1 MKKTKNKNSG
11 DVMKEKLYKLTNFL
25 QIIITKNMS
34 FFIALGIFRILNLK
48 WEKSFEIVEF
58 LVKYIIPITI
68 AYTTGNLIEKK
79 YGSITSVLASVI
91 YLVSFQ
97 NNNILTIILLSTFS
111 SLMIKKIKSRLILKY
126 FPSLEMLGVNIFIP
140 IIAIISGVSM
150 SIINKN
156 IGEEFGKIINLILE
170 MGENAWF
177 IFFITPIIEVSKVFF
192 LNNIVNRG
200 VLFFLGYEEMLQKG
214 SSLFFLLETNPGPGL
229 GILLSYYCF
238 EKNKKQM
245 LNTVTLE
252 FFGGIHEFYFPYVI
266 KNLKLLFPLVIGGIV
281 GNLFFYIFGVA
292 LYGLPSPGSIIL
304 ISLFS
309 NSKFIFLILGIFL
322 SIVVTFFGAY
332 LILKNENT
340 DFKENIKKI
349 NKIYLKKDIKKIGI
363 VCISGAGTST
373 IGRNF
378 LANEL
383 EKNGYGDI
391 RIENYSSEEVEN
403 DVDIIITHKNLKNS
417 VEKIYK
423 DKDIIVLEN
432 YLDKEF
438 YKEFIKNYLRENKN
452 QKRQDIIIEVNQ
464 KDISL
469 SKEDEEKLLIINEKI
484 GIVEKEN
491 DKILIKHYPY
501 GVNIQ
506 ENELFMVIYLPKN
519 FKESS
524 EIAEKINSLT
534 NKEIENLEIIDDEKE
549 IVELLELEKILEV
562 KKEC

>member
-1 MKKTKNKNSG
+1 
-11 DVMKEKLYKLTNFL
+11 
-25 QIIITKNMS
+25 
-34 FFIALGIFRILNLK
+34 
-48 WEKSFEIVEF
+48 
-58 LVKYIIPITI
+58 
-68 AYTTGNLIEKK
+68 
-79 YGSITSVLASVI
+79 
-91 YLVSFQ
+91 
-97 NNNILTIILLSTFS
+97 
-111 SLMIKKIKSRLILKY
+111 
-126 FPSLEMLGVNIFIP
+126 
-140 IIAIISGVSM
+140 M

-238 EKNKKQM
+238 KKNKKQM

-252 FFGGIHEFYFPYVI
+252 FFGGIHEFYFSYVI

-506 ENELFMVIYLPKN
+506 ENELFMVVYLPKN